1 MKHINTTLLKFVYC
15 IFQIQGEDPMLSH
28 DPLPPIDSIDIYKR
42 PTANDRP
49 AENSSNFFSL
59 FFSSLF
65 TDINGAA
72 AALND
77 LNLL

>member
-1 MKHINTTLLKFVYC
+1 MQHIKTILLKFVYC
-15 IFQIQGEDPMLSH
+15 LFQIQGEDPVLSH
-28 DPLPPIDSIDIYKR
+28 DPLPPLDSIDIYKR
-42 PTANDRP
+42 PTANNRP
-49 AENSSNFFSL
+49 NSSNFFSL

-65 TDINGAA
+65 RNINGAA

>member
-1 MKHINTTLLKFVYC
+1 MKHINTILLKFVYC
-15 IFQIQGEDPMLSH
+15 LFQIQDEDPVLSY
-28 DPLPPIDSIDIYKR
+28 DPLPPLDSINIYKK
-42 PTANDRP
+42 PTANSRP
-49 AENSSNFFSL
+49 DSSNIFSL

-65 TDINGAA
+65 RNINGAA